1 MKFQNVQLDTTNYS
15 IFIIFSAR
23 RATKYSRDKPVQIPP
38 LTFSDLSLLLAVGA
52 IILLITA
59 ELASPYYGLTNLTI
73 NKKKLRTAALTTG
86 ILFLITVA
94 IRIIGM
100 IA

>member
-1 MKFQNVQLDTTNYS
+1 M
-15 IFIIFSAR
+15 
-23 RATKYSRDKPVQIPP
+23 QIPP

-52 IILLITA
+52 ISLLIA
-59 ELASPYYGLTNLTI
+59 SELASSQYGLTNLTI
-73 NKKKLRTAALTTG
+73 NKKKLRTAALTSG

>member
-1 MKFQNVQLDTTNYS
+1 MQL
-15 IFIIFSAR
+15 
-23 RATKYSRDKPVQIPP
+23 PP

-52 IILLITA
+52 IILLIMS
-59 ELASPYYGLTNLTI
+59 ELASPSYDPTNLTI
-73 NKKKLRTAALTTG
+73 NKKKLRTAALTIG

-94 IRIIGM
+94 TRIIGI

>member
-1 MKFQNVQLDTTNYS
+1 MQL
-15 IFIIFSAR
+15 
-23 RATKYSRDKPVQIPP
+23 PP

-59 ELASPYYGLTNLTI
+59 ELASPSYGLTNLMI
-73 NKKKLRTAALTTG
+73 NKKKLRMAALTIG
-86 ILFLITVA
+86 ILFLITVG
-94 IRIIGM
+94 IKIIGM